1 MASNISSGDR
11 RWASA
16 RKSGMTILGKVPK
29 PINLPSQRSENNGLD
44 PNVEIVPK
52 GTLTWGSRPCSA
64 TSNVWGSSTLLSPK
78 TDGGTGSPCHNSGR
92 PSSGGSGTRP
102 STAGS
107 DRSQDSNAWGSNSRP
122 STASGLLPSNQAPVL
137 ASRPRSAETRPII
150 AARPRSAETRPGSSQ
165 LSRFAENVA
174 DPAVA
179 WGSPK
184 TADKLGIASAINHE
198 FSLTSGD
205 FPTLGSE
212 KRIDGQ
218 QAGHTLQEH
227 SDASSGILRSNENL
241 KSSSGDICKDQE
253 DVSVPRTERNL
264 SSGGAVSHNPELNNN
279 LQQAQPHNSLN
290 MTPSQF
296 DSWHG
301 SAMHSP
307 DKIWYRGGALVGPYR
322 PAGPPGSFPVDP
334 FLCYPRPFPPNSEA
348 ALRPSAGPVQYHPT
362 TGEVYRPQV
371 LPNPYMFSSHP
382 VIPTMPGPYHTPVP
396 YDGYYG
402 YQQASF
408 CSSGEQHM
416 PSGVAI
422 QPSVYKQSPNS
433 SGNIT
438 SDEFPNSLGGDVTQ
452 KVEVQVPS
460 DRAHAPFPG
469 PYKVLLK
476 PQGDLAYK
484 VTQAKTH
491 SGSSS
496 PTSTQSHVESKPE
509 ASISKE
515 SEQSAGSRKNEIAN
529 DMNLVSDHRASLK
542 VAGDGMCQLSNPII
556 SNLEVNSNR
565 TSEGILKRG
574 PNISIQPV
582 YDWKPNSVT
591 RKNVALIEK
600 IEGLNNKVR
609 SAENHSIVGG
619 LSSKQERLKQP
630 KVANART
637 GHFTKARGIAIPS
650 SFEGYSL
657 DTHTIDSTVVSGQ
670 SDSMDF
676 IPIESGSCVS
686 KGAPS
691 AIGRGDY
698 SSNSRLDN
706 QTDGELTRESSE
718 KGAFVVPMEK
728 IVTEDAYS
736 DSLDHKDQRAK
747 MKELAAQRA
756 KQLQKQEE
764 ERTREQKAKAL
775 AKLEELNK
783 RSAALS
789 MKPKSNEVSSLSHN
803 PQQQEDPGADIASNV
818 TLSAVDMPLQA
829 NEYNKVGPVVSLPCD
844 YVSQTPETVA
854 QDSRSGSIPT
864 LSMEHHTNTTEVVAH
879 EGSQFNASSGSK
891 HRPVGNRRRQKVP
904 QEKNPGEK
912 SAMRENT
919 GSKFLDEIAHESKS
933 DEMHFISEK
942 NQNSQKLVEVNAPA
956 SSVDI
961 LPHNGDPSL
970 QQKKKNHRNV
980 KNRNKDDT
988 LFGSSTST
996 HSNEK
1001 IEEYPS
1007 ESSRLNPAPPV
1018 LETSSVPA
1026 LISSDHG
1033 SGQECGDGIVHS
1045 RQGSSKVV
1053 DEGQGRMNNHRKPQ
1067 PSRKMAR
1074 NHQAIKPTDKV
1085 HGSETV
1091 IWAPVRPAN
1100 KIEQLEEIKQNSIIG
1115 NFSDSS
1121 LQIGNDISGTKTKR
1135 AEIERYVPKPVA
1147 KEHLQ
1152 QYTQK
1157 STTHLSQLTSDEM
1170 PEKPYLDSKFG
1181 PGKFDG
1187 SSEFGADTKKT
1198 EDNKPGRRGRVQAS
1212 WRQRNSADTVLPS
1225 QASNE
1230 NVQPSDATETFDKP
1244 SNQHLPLPEQVRSDG
1259 WEGGDSLVQK
1269 NSDVAP
1275 IQTKDQGIRSMQKH
1289 QQAHRVTGSNY
1300 GTDDHNSKNNTNEKN
1315 GVNPLNLDTSENDV
1329 KIFINDN
1336 GKNVV
1341 GDHVRSHSHWK
1352 PKSQIQQGRGTG
1364 GQRNFYHDA
1373 RPEKFGYPGA
1383 GSNHPSNETSN
1394 TLNRKDQSRNSA
1406 SSVEQMHSRRPVV
1419 DMSPQRENQV
1429 SPPHQYGQRNGRVN
1443 RGQEATYRGRDFM
1456 HTSGKSN
1463 AQRIE
1468 DQHKNTPHF
1477 EYQPVDSHSK
1487 PSNAYRQP
1495 NSSIDQEAQGH
1506 HASRQKYK
1514 ERYHTQTRNPGRFIR
1529 SATSHVDDSHNGEE

>member
-11 RWASA
+11 RWAST
-16 RKSGMTILGKVPK
+16 RKPGMTILGKVPK

-78 TDGGTGSPCHNSGR
+78 TDGSTGSPCHNSGR

-107 DRSQDSNAWGSNSRP
+107 DRSQDSSNAWGSNSHP

-198 FSLTSGD
+198 FSLSSGD

-218 QAGHTLQEH
+218 QGHTFQEH
-227 SDASSGILRSNENL
+227 SDASSGTLRSNENL

-253 DVSVPRTERNL
+253 DVIGPRIERNL
-264 SSGGAVSHNPELNNN
+264 SSGGAASHNPELNNN
-279 LQQAQPHNSLN
+279 SQQAQPHKSLN
-290 MTPSQF
+290 MAPSQF

-301 SAMHSP
+301 SAMHAP
-307 DKIWYRGGALVGPYR
+307 DKVWYRGALVSPYR

-334 FLCYPRPFPPNSEA
+334 FMCYPRPFPPNSEA
-348 ALRPSAGPVQYHPT
+348 ALRPGAGPAQYHPT

-382 VIPTMPGPYHTPVP
+382 VIPAMPGPYHTPVP

-402 YQQASF
+402 YPQASF
-408 CSSGEQHM
+408 CSSGEQHT

-422 QPSVYKQSPNS
+422 QPNVYKQSPNS

-438 SDEFPNSLGGDVTQ
+438 SDEFQNSIGGDVTQ

-460 DRAHAPFPG
+460 DRAHAPFQG

-484 VTQAKTH
+484 VAQAKTH

-496 PTSTQSHVESKPE
+496 PTSTQSHVGSKPE

-515 SEQSAGSRKNEIAN
+515 NEQSAGSRKNEIAN
-529 DMNLVSDHRASLK
+529 DMNLVSDHQASLK
-542 VAGDGMCQLSNPII
+542 VAGDGMCQPSNPII
-556 SNLEVNSNR
+556 SNLEVNSHR
-565 TSEGILKRG
+565 TSEGILKRE
-574 PNISIQPV
+574 PNISIRPV
-582 YDWKPNSVT
+582 HDWKPNSAT

-619 LSSKQERLKQP
+619 LPSKQERLKQP
-630 KVANART
+630 KVVYARPE
-637 GHFTKARGIAIPS
+637 HSTKARGITIPS
-650 SFEGYSL
+650 SFEGNSL
-657 DTHTIDSTVVSGQ
+657 DTHTIDSTVVSEQ
-670 SDSMDF
+670 SDSNDLK
-676 IPIESGSCVS
+676 PIESGSCVS
-686 KGAPS
+686 KGAHS
-691 AIGRGDY
+691 ALGRGDY
-698 SSNSRLDN
+698 CSNSRLDN

-718 KGAFVVPMEK
+718 KGPFVVPMEK

-736 DSLDHKDQRAK
+736 DSLDHKNQRAK

-775 AKLEELNK
+775 AKLEELNR

-803 PQQQEDPGADIASNV
+803 LQQQEDPGADIALNV
-818 TLSAVDMPLQA
+818 SLSAVDMPLLE
-829 NEYNKVGPVVSLPCD
+829 NEYNSVGPVVSLPSD
-844 YVSQTPETVA
+844 SVSQTPETVA

-864 LSMEHHTNTTEVVAH
+864 LSMEHHTNTAEVAAQEVP
-879 EGSQFNASSGSK
+879 QFNASSGSK
-891 HRPVGNRRRQKVP
+891 HRPVGYRRRQKFP
-904 QEKNPGEK
+904 LEKNSGEK
-912 SAMRENT
+912 STMRDNA
-919 GSKFLDEIAHESKS
+919 GSKLLDEIVHESKS
-933 DEMHFISEK
+933 DEMQFTSEK
-942 NQNSQKLVEVNAPA
+942 KENSQKLVEVNAPA

-970 QQKKKNHRNV
+970 QQKKKNNRNV
-980 KNRNKDDT
+980 RNRNKDDT

-1007 ESSRLNPAPPV
+1007 ESSKLNPTLSV
-1018 LETSSVPA
+1018 METSSVPA

-1033 SGQECGDGIVHS
+1033 NGQECGDGGIVHS
-1045 RQGSSKVV
+1045 HRGSSKVV

-1074 NHQAIKPTDKV
+1074 NHQAIRPSDKV

-1091 IWAPVRPAN
+1091 IWAPIRPAN
-1100 KIEQLEEIKQNSIIG
+1100 KIEQPEEIKQNTIIG
-1115 NFSDSS
+1115 NISDSS

-1135 AEIERYVPKPVA
+1135 AEMERYVPKPVA

-1152 QYTQK
+1152 QEYTQK
-1157 STTHLSQLTSDEM
+1157 SSTHLSQLTSDEM
-1170 PEKPYLDSKFG
+1170 PEKPYLDSKMG

-1187 SSEFGADTKKT
+1187 SSEFGADSKKT
-1198 EDNKPGRRGRVQAS
+1198 EDNKPGKRGRVHAS
-1212 WRQRNSADTVLPS
+1212 WRQRNSADTFLPS

-1244 SNQHLPLPEQVRSDG
+1244 SNQHLPFPEQVRSDG
-1259 WEGGDSLVQK
+1259 WESGDNLVQK
-1269 NSDVAP
+1269 NSDVVP
-1275 IQTKDQGIRSMQKH
+1275 VLTKDQGIRSMQKH
-1289 QQAHRVTGSNY
+1289 QQAHRVTGSNF
-1300 GTDDHNSKNNTNEKN
+1300 GTADHNSKNKTNDKN
-1315 GVNPLNLDTSENDV
+1315 GVNPLNLDTSEHDV
-1329 KIFINDN
+1329 RNFINDN

-1341 GDHVRSHSHWK
+1341 GEHVRSHSHWK

-1364 GQRNFYHDA
+1364 GQSNFYDDG

-1383 GSNHPSNETSN
+1383 GSNHLSNETSN
-1394 TLNRKDQSRNSA
+1394 TLNQKDQ
-1406 SSVEQMHSRRPVV
+1406 SSVEQMHNRRLVG
-1419 DMSPQRENQV
+1419 DMNPQRENQV
-1429 SPPHQYGQRNGRVN
+1429 SPPHQYGHRNGRVN
-1443 RGQEATYRGRDFM
+1443 RGKEATYRGRDFM

-1477 EYQPVDSHSK
+1477 EYQPVDSYSK
-1487 PSNAYRQP
+1487 PSNAYHQS
-1495 NSSIDQEAQGH
+1495 NSNIDQEAQGH
-1506 HASRQKYK
+1506 HASRQRYK

-1529 SATSHVDDSHNGEE
+1529 GATTSHVDDSHNGEE